1 MPTSAQRSAPFF
13 TKILSEFETSSGT
26 DVGIGPYKASM
37 VDSQNMEH
45 TMEPT
50 RRPEDEAQ
58 LNKTPAEQEEP
69 EYSLEEIMNE
79 FGGWTK
85 REEPKTELGETV
97 RLATPADRPPDAQ
110 APSDEEAA
118 DTIRFAP
125 VHTQKEPEPERPTV
139 WTYQGEPDPEPAAA
153 DPKEARERAR
163 AERREKRQAEKRR
176 RQLERFQKKEA
187 RKKRA
192 AEQPEH
198 VFPSLE
204 AAYQFYS
211 AASSV
216 RLRLLL
222 SVLTCLA
229 SILLLVLSTSA
240 IVGDFSSYSQVFS
253 AIMLGLLLAQALL
266 SYDICL
272 SGVMQALRLRFDQTS
287 MLFVVLCAV
296 IVDAFFAVLQGRTP
310 FCTVASVLLLL
321 ALWGRSLLYEARRRS
336 LRAAGNME
344 DPVAA
349 VREEKAWHG
358 YDCIFRAPGDAE
370 QFAVQLEMP
379 DAGSRI
385 MRFYAPVMTAV
396 TLVLSVL
403 TAMRGGRS
411 FLWSWTAML
420 LAGFPAGILIAY
432 AKPFSTFA
440 KKLYRI
446 GAAVAGWQGARILSG
461 EAGLIIEDADLFPP
475 QNVTQGGMKLYGS
488 RPAPMVIGYANAV
501 VQTAGSGLAPLFE
514 QMMHDQNGRRY
525 SVDTFRRYESGGLGA
540 TIRGDVVLMGSIAFM
555 KLMRVRVPEGTRLKQ
570 AVYLS
575 VNGELAAVFALNY
588 APAESVR
595 AGLASVLRAG
605 ALVPV
610 LATRDFMITPQFLKQ
625 RYKIPPEHIEFPI
638 VEERAALSEPG
649 AVRAGKQ
656 GALMARSSFASFSGS
671 VVAARGLRGT
681 AILSICVAIA
691 GSVLGVSL
699 MFVLTFLGADLAAS
713 CWNLFLY
720 TVLWLL
726 PGLLAG
732 LLAGRA

>member
-1 MPTSAQRSAPFF
+1 
-13 TKILSEFETSSGT
+13 
-26 DVGIGPYKASM
+26 
-37 VDSQNMEH
+37 
-45 TMEPT
+45 MEPT
-50 RRPEDEAQ
+50 RRPEDEVQ

-85 REEPKTELGETV
+85 REEQAAEPGETV
-97 RLATPADRPPDAQ
+97 RLASPAGRAPDAP
-110 APSDEEAA
+110 ASEEDEEPA

-125 VHTQKEPEPERPTV
+125 VHTKTESEPERPAV

-153 DPKEARERAR
+153 DPREARERAR
-163 AERREKRQAEKRR
+163 AERRERRQAEKRR

-198 VFPSLE
+198 VFSSLE

-229 SILLLVLSTSA
+229 SILLLVLSASSV
-240 IVGDFSSYSQVFS
+240 IGDFSGYSRVFS

-296 IVDAFFAVLQGRTP
+296 IVDAFFAVMQGRTP

-344 DPVAA
+344 EPVAA

-358 YDCIFRAPGDAE
+358 YDCIFRAPGDAA
-370 QFAVQLEMP
+370 QFAIQLEMP

-385 MRFYAPVMTAV
+385 MRVYAPVMTAV
-396 TLVLSVL
+396 TLVLSIL
-403 TAMRGGRS
+403 TAMRGGKS

-420 LAGFPAGILIAY
+420 LAGFPAGVLIAY

-440 KKLYRI
+440 KKLYRV

-501 VQTAGSGLAPLFE
+501 VQTAGSGLVPLFE
-514 QMMHDQNGRRY
+514 QMMHDQNGR
-525 SVDTFRRYESGGLGA
+525 
-540 TIRGDVVLMGSIAFM
+540 
-555 KLMRVRVPEGTRLKQ
+555 RVRVPEGTRLKQ

-575 VNGELAAVFALNY
+575 VNGELTAVFALNY

-638 VEERAALSEPG
+638 VEERAALSEPET
-649 AVRAGKQ
+649 VRSGTQ
-656 GALMARSSFASFSGS
+656 GALMARSSFASFAGS
-671 VVAARGLRGT
+671 VVAARGLRST
-681 AILSICVAIA
+681 AILCICIALVGSILGA
-691 GSVLGVSL
+691 GL

-720 TVLWLL
+720 TALWLL

>member
-1 MPTSAQRSAPFF
+1 MKQ
-13 TKILSEFETSSGT
+13 
-26 DVGIGPYKASM
+26 
-37 VDSQNMEH
+37 
-45 TMEPT
+45 T
-50 RRPEDEAQ
+50 RRPEDEEQ
-58 LNKTPAEQEEP
+58 LNKTPETPAAADAPQEEP
-69 EYSLEEIMNE
+69 AYSLEEIMNE

-85 REEPKTELGETV
+85 REEQAAEPGETV
-97 RLATPADRPPDAQ
+97 RLASPAGRAPDAP
-110 APSDEEAA
+110 ASEEDEEPA

-125 VHTQKEPEPERPTV
+125 VHTKTESEPERPAV

-153 DPKEARERAR
+153 DPREARERAR
-163 AERREKRQAEKRR
+163 AERRERRQAEKRR

-198 VFPSLE
+198 VFSSLE

-222 SVLTCLA
+222 SVLTCLV
-229 SILLLVLSTSA
+229 SILLLVLSASSV
-240 IVGDFSSYSQVFS
+240 IGDFSGYSRVFS

-296 IVDAFFAVLQGRTP
+296 IVDAFFAVMQGRTP

-344 DPVAA
+344 EPVAA

-358 YDCIFRAPGDAE
+358 YDCIFRAPGDAA
-370 QFAVQLEMP
+370 QFAIQLEMP

-385 MRFYAPVMTAV
+385 MRVYAPVMTAV
-396 TLVLSVL
+396 TLVLSIL
-403 TAMRGGRS
+403 TAMRGGKS

-420 LAGFPAGILIAY
+420 LAGFPAGVFIAY

-440 KKLYRI
+440 KKLYRV

-501 VQTAGSGLAPLFE
+501 VQTAGSGLVPLFE
-514 QMMHDQNGRRY
+514 QMMHDQNGSRY
-525 SVDTFRRYESGGLGA
+525 TVDSFRRYESGGLGA

-575 VNGELAAVFALNY
+575 VNGELTAVFALNY
-588 APAESVR
+588 APAEPVR
-595 AGLASVLRAG
+595 AGLSAVLRAG
-605 ALVPV
+605 SLVPV
-610 LATRDFMITPQFLKQ
+610 LATRDFMITPQFLKL

-638 VEERAALSEPG
+638 VEERARLSSQEIPRTG
-649 AVRAGKQ
+649 PQ
-656 GALMARSSFASFSGS
+656 GALMARSSFASFAGS
-671 VVAARGLRGT
+671 VVSARTLRGA
-681 AILSICVAIA
+681 AIIAMIVALA
-691 GSVLGVSL
+691 GSVLGTAL
-699 MFVLTFLGADLAAS
+699 MFFLTFLGSSFSAS

-720 TVLWLL
+720 TVLWLI
-726 PGLLAG
+726 PGLLTA